1 LGTLADLNDKMLK
14 GASPADTP
22 TRQPTKFELVVNLK
36 VARAIGIARHRSSP
50 APTRSSTEVTG
61 PTPCG
66 LNDCVRSITSSLS
79 SQVSRVVANRD
90 TNSSQSN
97 WQLQDAK
104 ARFSE
109 LVKRAREQGPQHVSV
124 RGEPAVVV
132 VSEEEFARLTS
143 KRPSIVDHILEG
155 AAWPDDLVDT
165 INARS
170 RDAGR
175 DVVV

>member
-1 LGTLADLNDKMLK
+1 M
-14 GASPADTP
+14 
-22 TRQPTKFELVVNLK
+22 
-36 VARAIGIARHRSSP
+36 AR
-50 APTRSSTEVTG
+50 
-61 PTPCG
+61 
-66 LNDCVRSITSSLS
+66 VRSH
-79 SQVSRVVANRD
+79 
-90 TNSSQSN
+90 

-143 KRPSIVDHILEG
+143 SRPSTVDHILDG
-155 AAWPDDLVDT
+155 ASWPDDLVDA

-170 RDAGR
+170 RDTGR
-175 DVVV
+175 DVAL